1 MNAKKFLRL
10 TLALLMGLVLVSLS
24 ACSSKPVLVE
34 GAERDQILAFAAP
47 MGENLFDGLKKG
59 DYATFSRDF
68 SPEMKDAMP
77 ESEFFGLIGQLTQI
91 APFNTQSLDHVE
103 KTDQGFVVIYKA
115 EFDKDIV
122 MVHITF
128 LQQDPHLING
138 VWFDLP
144 YLLENF

>member
-1 MNAKKFLRL
+1 MNAKNYLRL
-10 TLALLMGLVLVSLS
+10 ILALLMGLGLVSLS
-24 ACSSKPVLVE
+24 ACSSKSVLVE
-34 GAERDQILAFAAP
+34 GAERDQILSFADP
-47 MGENLFDGLKKG
+47 MGDNLFVGLKKG

-91 APFNTQSLDHVE
+91 APFNDQSLDHVE
-103 KTDQGFVVIYKA
+103 KTDQGYVVIYKA
-115 EFDKDIV
+115 EFDKDTV

-128 LQQDPHLING
+128 LLQEPHLING
-138 VWFDLP
+138 VWFDSP